1 MNGHIVAAV
10 KAAVFGV
17 AAAAFMAAPASAVP
31 TPGHGLPFTSVNPAL
46 NPFAID
52 GHLQV
57 VFTFS
62 DASNEDVI
70 LTIPTLGPN
79 PILDNHTTPV
89 GTVVDLGNFT
99 GNLTFQLHNNF
110 THADYFSNSLDAFGD
125 YHAVLDP
132 NYADFGVGPLSPA
145 ALASITALANQGY
158 SITFMAWEDHDIHS
172 YNPSDWDYNDV
183 VYALAYKVNTHSLV
197 PEPLTLSLFGA
208 GLAGAAALRRRRKS
222 SKTA

>member
-1 MNGHIVAAV
+1 MDRYFAGALKSVL
-10 KAAVFGV
+10 FGV
-17 AAAAFMAAPASAVP
+17 AAAALMVSPALAVK
-31 TPGHGLPFTSVNPAL
+31 TVGHGLPFTSVDPTL
-46 NPFAID
+46 NPFAVD

-79 PILDNHTTPV
+79 PILDNHNTPL
-89 GTVVDLGNFT
+89 GSVVDLGNFT
-99 GNLTFQLHNNF
+99 GNLTFELHDLF
-110 THADYFSNSLDAFGD
+110 TNSTYFSDSLDAFND
-125 YHAVLDP
+125 YHVVLDP
-132 NYADFGVGPLSPA
+132 NYADFGVGPLGA
-145 ALASITALANQGY
+145 TALANIQNLANQGY
-158 SITFMAWEDHDIHS
+158 SITFMAWEDHDLHS

-183 VYALAYKVNTHSLV
+183 VFAIAYKVNQHSLV

-208 GLAGAAALRRRRKS
+208 GLVGAAALRRRRKA